1 MGNSVLLCL
10 LLAFHIRSTGKNKKK
25 PLTMVFEKVF
35 ISYLVILFATC
46 MALPTPQEVP
56 EVPEVTEVI
65 EVTNTNEAEEILFE
79 LARDHDLETSINGG
93 QSGGWQNLFIVVKPS
108 EVFGSASARP
118 KRHEMPSELVA
129 PKEAE
134 DAEEVAED
142 AEEAEDAEGAL
153 APIAPSYG
161 DRLSGA
167 ASLIALANKLSG
179 AKRTKIERVPGYGRK
194 KRQVNVPD
202 AIILHQ
208 VLQDRVEVSEANRDM
223 QPQIKSWGK
232 SGLLK
237 SLKSESITTDS
248 LNLVEVEAV
257 PLMQPEIQSRGKS
270 GLINSLKPESII
282 I

>member
-1 MGNSVLLCL
+1 
-10 LLAFHIRSTGKNKKK
+10 
-25 PLTMVFEKVF
+25 MVFEKVF

-65 EVTNTNEAEEILFE
+65 EVKPNTDEAEEILFE

-129 PKEAE
+129 PNEAE
-134 DAEEVAED
+134 DAAEDAED

-208 VLQDRVEVSEANRDM
+208 VLQDHAN
-223 QPQIKSWGK
+223 S
-232 SGLLK
+232 
-237 SLKSESITTDS
+237 DS
-248 LNLVEVEAV
+248 LNLVEVAKRIETC
-257 PLMQPEIQSRGKS
+257 
-270 GLINSLKPESII
+270 NLKLNHGVKVAY
-282 I
+282 